1 MDYVCVMHVRRRTGL
16 GSVLRD
22 YLRAERSVRFEET
35 CIRVVLLR
43 RINLSITLPSLHT
56 YITYLPARAAGGA
69 SVTVRTTPCAR
80 TLFPSLL
87 AASLTCK
94 YYRISR

>member
-43 RINLSITLPSLHT
+43 TINLSITLPSLHT
-56 YITYLPARAAGGA
+56 YLPPRQSGWRGLRDSTDHPMRPN
-69 SVTVRTTPCAR
+69 SVSVPFSG
-80 TLFPSLL
+80 LFDV
-87 AASLTCK
+87 
-94 YYRISR
+94 